1 MSASKIEKKP
11 IRNGKIMKKRLNIA
25 ICGLLFCLGISAT
38 PTVQTELIHADKSLK
53 QQVKAIIEN
62 GDTIAVF
69 DLPTVW
75 VYPPM
80 KFKNKQQERYYWRTV
95 RDVKKTLPLSKY
107 VMEVI
112 VATNDTLMKL
122 PTKRERDKYMRGFE
136 KRIYAQEYDRMSKL
150 TLRQGMLLMRLIDRE
165 CDTSSYDLIKAYRG
179 SFTAG
184 FYQMFAKMFGA
195 NLKSE
200 FGSHEDDATIE
211 RIINLIES
219 GQL

>member
-1 MSASKIEKKP
+1 
-11 IRNGKIMKKRLNIA
+11 MKKRLNIA

-38 PTVQTELIHADKSLK
+38 PTTQTEFIRADKSLK
-53 QQVKAIIEN
+53 RQVKAIIEN
-62 GDTIAVF
+62 GDTMPVVE
-69 DLPTVW
+69 LPTVW